1 MVDVASSEGSGGGG
15 GGPAPGGRKGRPSAP
30 EGPAAG
36 KAQRLP
42 GRLARTMR
50 TAVLGGRVG
59 SRALGGALAD
69 VVRNR
74 TDREA
79 ARRNRQLDSARRVV
93 ATMQELRGP
102 LMKVGQLLSTHTEA
116 LPPSVAEVLQP
127 LQQKAPPMSY
137 ATIKEVVEDD
147 LGEPPESL
155 FQDFTEQ
162 AVAAASLGQVHRG
175 RLPDGTDVA
184 VKIQYPGAD
193 GSVEGDLRNL
203 KLGATLV
210 KRLLADTFRNERLD
224 VTPVA
229 EELAE
234 HIAQEVDYVREAYN
248 AKILGRLFAGDE
260 HILVPRVHDRFS
272 GLRVVTYDWVQGDDL
287 DAGLRHADV
296 AVRERTVGQ
305 MLHLFW
311 RQFLGAG
318 LLHADPHPGNFKVLP
333 DGRLGLLDYGCV
345 KIFDEHFMTHF
356 GSMVVG
362 RLEGD
367 LYRVRQAMIDLEL
380 VTDPSDEAQFEDMLK
395 LSEFCSVGLTEDEA
409 FDFGSFSYVDAAR
422 ELMQHFLS
430 RRTLP
435 PSKKDFLFLTRVVVG
450 YYEYFSRAKVR
461 LNFHRIVRPYAVQ
474 GWRGRAF
481 DIPAYDAD

>member
-1 MVDVASSEGSGGGG
+1 
-15 GGPAPGGRKGRPSAP
+15 
-30 EGPAAG
+30 
-36 KAQRLP
+36 
-42 GRLARTMR
+42 
-50 TAVLGGRVG
+50 
-59 SRALGGALAD
+59 
-69 VVRNR
+69 
-74 TDREA
+74 
-79 ARRNRQLDSARRVV
+79 
-93 ATMQELRGP
+93 
-102 LMKVGQLLSTHTEA
+102 MKIGQLLSTHTEA
-116 LPPSVAEVLQP
+116 LPASVADVLQP

-137 ATIKEVVEDD
+137 GTIRDVVEDD
-147 LGEPPESL
+147 LGEPPEKL
-155 FQDFTEQ
+155 FGTFTRD

-175 RLPDGTDVA
+175 TLPDGTDVA
-184 VKIQYPGAD
+184 VKIQYPGAES
-193 GSVEGDLRNL
+193 SVDGDLRNL
-203 KLGATLV
+203 KLGATMV
-210 KRLLADTFRNERLD
+210 KRLLADTFKAERLD

-248 AKILGRLFAGDE
+248 AKLLGRLFDGDP
-260 HILVPRVHDRFS
+260 HVVVPRVHDAFS
-272 GLRVVTYDWVQGDDL
+272 GLRVVTYDWIEGDDL
-287 DAGLRHADV
+287 DAGLKHGDL
-296 AVRERTVGQ
+296 AVRERTVRQ
-305 MLHLFW
+305 LLHLFW

-318 LLHADPHPGNFKVLP
+318 VLHADPHPGNFKVMA

-367 LYRVRQAMIDLEL
+367 LPRVRQAMLNLEL

-461 LNFHRIVRPYAVQ
+461 MNFQRIVRPYAENGWQ
-474 GWRGRAF
+474 GRSIE
-481 DIPAYDAD
+481 IPPYDMGD